1 MSAQN
6 GYAQLVVRGDD
17 TNVIVFPPKEG
28 GAPMDVNRL
37 VSYLEKNLLNQ
48 YDLKQLSEACK
59 STDCEMEVRVGIA
72 PFRAFNETME
82 MEISA
87 DKMLVFCRFYPA
99 SEGGDRMDEQEIATQ
114 MQQNKIKFG
123 IDHEAICRFL
133 SNREY
138 NKEIVLAKGKPPR
151 QGKDAK
157 IEYFFNTSLN
167 TKPKKNPDGTVDYH
181 ELNTVSMVQAGQRLA
196 RLIPPDHGEDGM
208 DVLGN
213 IIKPRSVKE
222 LKLEFG
228 NNITLSEDRSE
239 ITSDVT
245 GHATLTGGKVFVSD
259 VLEIPADVD
268 TSTGDINYDG
278 SVLIKG
284 NVKSGFRVVAN
295 GDVVVEGVV
304 EGAVIQSKGQIV
316 IKQGIHGMNKGI
328 LSAHG
333 NIICK
338 FIENATVTCGGYL
351 ETEGILHSKVSAFS
365 EIHVHGRKS
374 LVTGGTIRAGY
385 LLDTEVLGS
394 EMGAITQVEVGV
406 DPAKKAKYLDMQKN
420 LAEKKKNIDTMKPIL
435 TNFSEKMAAGVQLPQ
450 DKLEYVQKLAVAF
463 KKEQAEL
470 MGLKE
475 EIEVLHSEIMA
486 GSDARVK
493 VSKNVYPGVT
503 VTISDVSLTIR
514 DTRGFCQFVREG
526 GEVVVKN
533 L

>member
-1 MSAQN
+1 MSAKN
-6 GYAQLVVRGDD
+6 GYAKLVVRGED
-17 TNVIVFPPKEG
+17 TNVIVFPPQEG

-37 VSYLEKNLLNQ
+37 VAYLERNLLNE
-48 YDLKQLSEACK
+48 YDLKKLSEACK
-59 STDCEMEVRVGIA
+59 NTEDQTELRVGMA
-72 PFRAFNETME
+72 PYRAFHETME

-99 SEGGDRMDEQEIATQ
+99 SEGGDWMSEKEIVTQ

-123 IDHEAICRFL
+123 IDQEAILKFL
-133 SNREY
+133 QNREY
-138 NKEIVLAKGKPPR
+138 NKEFVLAKGKPPR

-181 ELNTVSMVQAGQRLA
+181 DLNTVSMVQAGQKLA
-196 RLIPPDHGEDGM
+196 HLIQPDRGEDGM

-213 IIKPRSVKE
+213 TIKPRAVKE

-228 NNITLSEDRSE
+228 NHITLSEDRTE

-245 GHATLTGGKVFVSD
+245 GHATLTAGKVFVSD

-278 SVLIKG
+278 AVLIKG
-284 NVKSGFRVVAN
+284 NVKSGFKVVAN

-304 EGAVIQSKGQIV
+304 EGARITSKGQIV
-316 IKQGIHGMNKGI
+316 IKQGIHGMNKGV
-328 LSAHG
+328 LEARG
-333 NIICK
+333 NILCK
-338 FIENATVTCGGYL
+338 FIENAVVHSGGYI
-351 ETEGILHSKVSAFS
+351 ETEGIMHSKVSAFS

-374 LVTGGTIRAGY
+374 LVTGGVIRAGV

-394 EMGAITQVEVGV
+394 EMGTVTQVEVGV
-406 DPAKKAKYLDMQKN
+406 DPEKKAHYVQLQKN
-420 LAEKKKNIDTMKPIL
+420 LVEKKKNIDTMKPIL
-435 TNFSEKMAAGVQLPQ
+435 TNFSEKISAGVQLPQ
-450 DKLEYVQKLAVAF
+450 DKLEYVQKLAQAF
-463 KKEQAEL
+463 KTEQMEWKAV
-470 MGLKE
+470 KE
-475 EIEVLHSEIMA
+475 ELEALHAEITA

-493 VSKNVYPGVT
+493 VSKNVYPGVAI
-503 VTISDVSLTIR
+503 TISDVSLTVKES
-514 DTRGFCQFVREG
+514 RGFCQFVREG